1 MRDSATQW
9 SVGGYLARRLEQAG
23 VRHYFTVPGDFN
35 LVLLDQLLK
44 NPRLQMIGCCNELNA
59 GYAAEGYARAN
70 GLGALV
76 VTYSVGGLRALN
88 AVARAYAEDLPG

>member
-1 MRDSATQW
+1 MRNESGRCT
-9 SVGGYLARRLEQAG
+9 VGEYLARRLEQAG

-44 NPRLQMIGCCNELNA
+44 NPRLQIIGCCNELNA

-70 GLGALV
+70 GIGRWLSRTASAGSA
-76 VTYSVGGLRALN
+76 
-88 AVARAYAEDLPG
+88 P